1 LSVPDVTATTI
12 AIDGPVASGK
22 TTVGRALARR
32 MGYRFVDTG
41 LMYRAVTVEVLA
53 RGVRPDDADAVSAIA
68 ETIAIQIEDDGE
80 QVTVDGRLVTA
91 ELRSESVGW
100 GVSFVARAPRVRR
113 ALVARQREMAAGGGV
128 VMVGRDI
135 GTVVLPSA
143 TKMYLHASPEVR
155 AERRRAEL
163 AASGSGVSERDVRA
177 ELELRDTLDSER
189 GDSPLRTAQ
198 DAVVIDTEGLG
209 VESVVD
215 RIVEALAG

>member
-1 LSVPDVTATTI
+1 
-12 AIDGPVASGK
+12 
-22 TTVGRALARR
+22 
-32 MGYRFVDTG
+32 
-41 LMYRAVTVEVLA
+41 
-53 RGVRPDDADAVSAIA
+53 
-68 ETIAIQIEDDGE
+68 
-80 QVTVDGRLVTA
+80 
-91 ELRSESVGW
+91 
-100 GVSFVARAPRVRR
+100 
-113 ALVARQREMAAGGGV
+113 MAAGGGV

>member
-1 LSVPDVTATTI
+1 MSVPDVTATTI

-22 TTVGRALARR
+22 TTVGRAHARR

>member
-1 LSVPDVTATTI
+1 
-12 AIDGPVASGK
+12 
-22 TTVGRALARR
+22 

>member
-1 LSVPDVTATTI
+1 MSVPDVTATTI

>member
-1 LSVPDVTATTI
+1 MSVPDVTATTI
-12 AIDGPVASGK
+12 ALDGPVASGK

-53 RGVRPDDADAVSAIA
+53 RGVRPDDADAAGAIA
-68 ETIAIQIEDDGE
+68 EAIAIEIGDDGE
-80 QVTVDGRLVTA
+80 QVTVDGRLVTE
-91 ELRSESVGW
+91 ELRSESVGR
-100 GVSFVARAPRVRR
+100 GVSFVARASRVRR

-143 TKMYLHASPEVR
+143 AKVYLNASPEVR

-163 AASGSGVSERDVRA
+163 AAAGSGVSERDVRV

-189 GDSPLRTAQ
+189 DDSPLRTAQ
-198 DAVVIDTEGLG
+198 GAVVIDTEGLG
-209 VESVVD
+209 IEGVVD